1 MLSNLKIRTGL
12 LLMLLALSALAL
24 VATLFGLHS
33 VREADDAMQ
42 RLNSLIAEQGRHVR
56 AAYDASSRAVLRIE
70 TGRALAEAGQARAQ
84 MELDLAAAR
93 ITDARNA
100 FARYA
105 EITTGTDEAA
115 ALQGKLRE
123 AFNRYVAAA
132 DSAIQA
138 ARQGKVAQGGSELIT
153 ASDAFA
159 AAVAEF
165 DTFIQ
170 DLTTAAAAE
179 SASDERFMMIAT
191 AVLVL
196 AVFAFGLTSHWYVGR
211 QVVRPLREAGQ
222 VFDRIASG
230 DLTQRIEVR
239 SGNEIGALFTALR
252 RMQESLT
259 RTVSA
264 VRAGVDEINVGAREI
279 AAGNTD
285 LSSRTEEQAASLEE
299 TAASMEELAGTV
311 KQNADNAR
319 QANQLAASASDVAE
333 RGGAAVSEVVS
344 TMQEISA
351 SSRKISEIVSVIDGI
366 AFQTNILALN
376 AAVEAARA
384 GEQGKGFAVV
394 AGEVRS
400 LAQRSAQAAKEIKS
414 LIEDSVSKVDA
425 GSQQVERAGAT
436 MQEIVASVKR
446 VTDIMGEISAA
457 SEEQS
462 SGIEQVNRAV
472 AQMDEVTQQNA
483 ALVEQAAAAA
493 GSLQE
498 QAQKLAQAV
507 AVFKINAGEVIEVP
521 AQQLA
526 ARRTPAVPAAP
537 AAASTPQAEAGA
549 APRLPATQPG
559 NESPAPAEPA
569 APARQGNGAA
579 VSTGRRAG
587 QADTAGQG
595 VGGNGA
601 NGSAAARRRPAV
613 SRAAGKPAAPLQ
625 PVEPRLTRAKQAAVE
640 DDWES
645 F

>member
-1 MLSNLKIRTGL
+1 MEATMDKPVQPATGRRKKAARAGAPKKRGL
-12 LLMLLALSALAL
+12 RDAKVGTMLLAVLGFFALMI
-24 VATLFGLHS
+24 VAVGGL
-33 VREADDAMQ
+33 
-42 RLNSLIAEQGRHVR
+42 
-56 AAYDASSRAVLRIE
+56 AAYFLYENSKAMTELGGLTARAKQVEKINVDMLRARVALMVSARYLQE
-70 TGRALAEAGQARAQ
+70 SGWGNGEQAGRLAQETLKTATDLLDGVRNRFSEFQQNMLEDDTGRQLSMNLVRRYRSYIDDGVDTMVEALRSEDYSTFYMVNNEYGTPRSAAFIEAID
-84 MELDLAAAR
+84 E
-93 ITDARNA
+93 
-100 FARYA
+100 F
-105 EITTGTDEAA
+105 TGYIADRERQTEA
-115 ALQGKLRE
+115 
-123 AFNRYVAAA
+123 
-132 DSAIQA
+132 QA
-138 ARQGKVAQGGSELIT
+138 ARNFQLAIIALSVAVVLSIVL
-153 ASDAFA
+153 
-159 AAVAEF
+159 
-165 DTFIQ
+165 
-170 DLTTAAAAE
+170 
-179 SASDERFMMIAT
+179 MILAR
-191 AVLVL
+191 LV
-196 AVFAFGLTSHWYVGR
+196 FGRV
-211 QVVRPLREAGQ
+211 VVRPLVEAGQ

-526 ARRTPAVPAAP
+526 ARQEPI
-537 AAASTPQAEAGA
+537 
-549 APRLPATQPG
+549 
-559 NESPAPAEPA
+559 SPALA
-569 APARQGNGAA
+569 AQ
-579 VSTGRRAG
+579 
-587 QADTAGQG
+587 
-595 VGGNGA
+595 
-601 NGSAAARRRPAV
+601 
-613 SRAAGKPAAPLQ
+613 
-625 PVEPRLTRAKQAAVE
+625 
-640 DDWES
+640 
-645 F
+645 